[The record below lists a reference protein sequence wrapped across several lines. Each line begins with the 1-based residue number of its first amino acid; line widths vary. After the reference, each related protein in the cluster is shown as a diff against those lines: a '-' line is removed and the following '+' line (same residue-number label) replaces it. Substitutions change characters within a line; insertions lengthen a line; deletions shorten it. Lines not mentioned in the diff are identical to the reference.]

1 MVMLLMTLN
10 ASVGI
15 SKSEQM
21 YGMGATWRI
30 GAGESLI
37 KKNNQDMDSLKSEN
51 KELQSRVDKLEQLVQ
66 QLLAS
71 KS

>member
-1 MVMLLMTLN
+1 
-10 ASVGI
+10 
-15 SKSEQM
+15 M